1 MRREMEE
8 KGKTG
13 RIRVSASFKVGAIA
27 LAFMI
32 LGYQVALFVR
42 EAAVSKIVADR
53 DCPDTVF
60 VYIPVPEAA
69 LEDSE
74 RQDRT
79 PAGSHIAY
87 RQDRT
92 PAGSHIAYRQD
103 RTPAGSHIAYRQD
116 RTPSDSIAGLRR
128 MRKDSAHSPE
138 ADAIFRANVPRRYE
152 SFAFNPNDATV
163 EELMRLG
170 LTAKQAQSID
180 SYRKKGGRFRRKADF
195 AKSYVIS
202 DTLFSRLEPFILIPK
217 LDINLADS
225 AAFDALP
232 GIGPY
237 FASKMVRYRE
247 RLGGY
252 SYPEQLLEI
261 WKLDSVKFAQFSDL
275 IEAGPSEPYP
285 LWTLPEDSLSLHPY
299 ITRAAAHGIVLFRS
313 SMPQSRWSVSALREA
328 GVLSAED
335 ARRLSCCRI
344 AGP

>member
-1 MRREMEE
+1 MEE

-60 VYIPVPEAA
+60 VYVPVPEAA

-79 PAGSHIAY
+79 SAGSKTAFP
-87 RQDRT
+87 QDRT
-92 PAGSHIAYRQD
+92 PAGSHIAY
-103 RTPAGSHIAYRQD
+103 PQD

-313 SMPQSRWSVSALREA
+313 SMPQSKWSVSALREA
-328 GVLSAED
+328 GVLYAED